1 MKSLIVKCNN
11 HLTLNMILGGLVNIG
26 VPKVYLESEIAK
38 TPWPVKLLVKS
49 NSKVQILSLIHISEP
64 TRH

>member
-26 VPKVYLESEIAK
+26 VPKVYLELEIAK
-38 TPWPVKLLVKS
+38 TSGKIKL
-49 NSKVQILSLIHISEP
+49 
-64 TRH
+64 